1 MNGCLS
7 PAAGQAGGPSRQQS
21 SADRV
26 PSVVPAVDGLIAMSE
41 VLLSVP
47 GAAPSLLV
55 DAISLLVSVTADR
68 EEVDFRHC
76 LPSQRKPPS
85 SLWEQFGS
93 HGPASESLSQSLARR
108 GRELF
113 RLRDHDPEVI
123 HWAVGTGR
131 PAGSSLV
138 SVQTGLFTGCVTCHT
153 CAT

>member
-7 PAAGQAGGPSRQQS
+7 PAAGQAGGPSRQQP

-26 PSVVPAVDGLIAMSE
+26 PTVVPAIDGLITMSE

-85 SLWEQFGS
+85 SLWERFWVPWTS
-93 HGPASESLSQSLARR
+93 IRVSESVT
-108 GRELF
+108 GKEREGAF
-113 RLRDHDPEVI
+113 
-123 HWAVGTGR
+123 
-131 PAGSSLV
+131 
-138 SVQTGLFTGCVTCHT
+138 QTS
-153 CAT
+153 